1 MPDRPRKARL
11 IGPEVDLAAIPDDEA
26 KAIIE
31 KYSHLDPQS
40 GTLQVFG
47 NRFLLLRPETLV
59 AIQKQL
65 EETVGA
71 STKGIIYLAGERSF
85 MEGHVLVKELLEGF
99 DLSSLGPEV
108 LKRMA
113 DILALLGWGRF
124 TYGRWISRPCA
135 SSWPWSTVPSPR
147 ATGPRRSP
155 RATSSRAGWPARPAA
170 SWAGSSCAR
179 RPPAGPGTPAVRVPA
194 QAHARCL
201 RQGVFGAQAR
211 AKAFTPSAFPA

>member
-1 MPDRPRKARL
+1 M
-11 IGPEVDLAAIPDDEA
+11 AAIPDDEA

-31 KYSHLDPQS
+31 EYSHLGPQS

-59 AIQKQL
+59 VIQKQL

-124 TYGRWISRPCA
+124 TYVSLDFEALRFVLA
-135 SSWPWSTVPSPR
+135 LEHSPI
-147 ATGPRRSP
+147 AESYGPTKKP
-155 RATSSRAGWPARPAA
+155 ACHFLAGWLAGAARSLLGRELLCEETACAA
-170 SWAGSSCAR
+170 QG
-179 RPPAGPGTPAVRVPA
+179 RP
-194 QAHARCL
+194 RCEFQL
-201 RQGVFGAQAR
+201 KLMPVA
-211 AKAFTPSAFPA
+211 